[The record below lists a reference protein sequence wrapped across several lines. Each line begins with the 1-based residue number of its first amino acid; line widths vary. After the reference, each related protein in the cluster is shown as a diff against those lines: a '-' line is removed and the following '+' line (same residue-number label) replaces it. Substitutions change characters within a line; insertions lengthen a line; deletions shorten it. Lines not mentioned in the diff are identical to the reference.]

1 MAWSVQ
7 DAKNEFSK
15 VVDQAMKGTP
25 QLVTKHGRP
34 AVVVVS
40 VEAFDRLRRLDQEHA
55 PSFADL
61 LLEMPQDDGEFER
74 LEIHPR
80 DIAL

>member
-15 VVDQAMKGTP
+15 VVDRAMKGTP

-40 VEAFDRLRRLDQEHA
+40 AEAFDRLRRLDQEHA

-80 DIAL
+80 DVAF